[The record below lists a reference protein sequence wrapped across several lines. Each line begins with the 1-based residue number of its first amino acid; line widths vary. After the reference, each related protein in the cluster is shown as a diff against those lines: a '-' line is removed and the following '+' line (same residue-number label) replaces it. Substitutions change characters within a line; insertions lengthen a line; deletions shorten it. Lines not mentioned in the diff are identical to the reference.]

1 MGETAAMKE
10 VRAIVLGLVVVLVI
24 AMVFAFWNRQ
34 PAEFTRIK
42 EFHVEVKQKD
52 GDSTRR
58 MTFKVPTSLLSH
70 LARLSH
76 IDSVG
81 GNITKDWANGD
92 VTVQDI
98 LEAAD
103 KSEPGKPGVIEKG
116 SSKIEVVDEKG
127 TLSIDIKDSW
137 DKHVHVRLPRAVIE
151 GLSEDRTISTS
162 EILHRLDE
170 LEPGDIVTIQDSDSE
185 VTITAV
191 PRKGLKLHVS

>member
-1 MGETAAMKE
+1 MKE
-10 VRAIVLGLVVVLVI
+10 TRAIVLGLVVVLVI

-34 PAEFTRIK
+34 PAEFHRIK
-42 EFHVEVKQKD
+42 EFHVEVKQRD

-58 MTFKVPTSLLSH
+58 LTFKVPTSLLSH
-70 LARLSH
+70 LAKLSH

-81 GNITKDWANGD
+81 GNISKDWANGD
-92 VTVQDI
+92 VSVQDI

-103 KSEPGKPGVIEKG
+103 RSEPGKPGVIEKG
-116 SSKIEVVDEKG
+116 DSKIEVVDEKG
-127 TLSIDIKDSW
+127 TLAIDIKDSW

-170 LEPGDIVTIQDSDSE
+170 LEPGDVVIIQDSDSE

-191 PRKGLKLHVS
+191 PRKGLRLHVS